1 MIMKTYHL
9 LFIALLLVPGITTR
23 LKAQDSTSSKIPF
36 SDIETNWQN
45 GSDRRD
51 SSVFHGIYFIPSI
64 MADVNYTHSFN
75 KPIDNTVVGSTA
87 LARNN
92 EVQLSQLSLGGDFTY
107 QNARARVML
116 QFGTRS
122 IVVPRNDVSP
132 YRGQYQLANVYRY
145 LSEAYVGYHFNK
157 WYGINVDAGLF
168 MSYIGLNSYYQVEN
182 WEYQASYTSDNT
194 PWFFNG
200 VRIQIFPAKHL
211 KIEPWIINGW
221 QSYGRFNKQPGVGAN
236 ITWNPTS
243 NFKILTNDYYGAD
256 AGGLPGRKRFH
267 SDNSMLVR
275 YFNNPKSEGISKM
288 ALSLTGDIGFEKGD
302 GVNGFKS
309 DDKKGPAQYFMS
321 SMIYN
326 RIWFAQNK
334 LAWTIGGGI
343 MNNPGRYLVLYPTGQ
358 ASPLPDPNNPTQTE
372 GKYPFSANPGDQFK
386 AWDCSTNF
394 DFMPNQ
400 SLLFRI
406 EYVHRHANVPYFA
419 GAGGVTSPNGYTTTP
434 LPDDWR
440 PDLVKSEDRIIF
452 ALLFRL

>member
-1 MIMKTYHL
+1 MKKLVMVSLVVHGFTTHL
-9 LFIALLLVPGITTR
+9 T
-23 LKAQDSTSSKIPF
+23 AQDSTSPKVPF

-45 GSDRRD
+45 GCDRRD
-51 SSVFHGIYFIPSI
+51 SSVFKGVYFIPSI
-64 MADVNYTHSFN
+64 MVDLNYTHSFN
-75 KPIDNTVVGSTA
+75 NPNDNTVVGSTA

-92 EVQLSQLSLGGDFTY
+92 EVELSHLSLGGDFTY
-107 QNARARVML
+107 ENARARVML
-116 QFGTRS
+116 QYGTRS
-122 IVVPRNDVSP
+122 VVVPRNDVSP

-145 LSEAYVGYHFNK
+145 LSEAYAGYHFNK
-157 WYGINVDAGLF
+157 WYGINIDAGLF

-200 VRIQIFPAKHL
+200 VRIQIYPTRHL

-221 QSYGRFNKQPGVGAN
+221 QSYGKFNKMPGLGTN

-243 NFKILTNDYYGAD
+243 NFKILTNDYYGTD
-256 AGGLPGRKRFH
+256 AGGLPKRHRFH
-267 SDNSMLVR
+267 SDNSMLLR
-275 YFNNPKSEGISKM
+275 YFNNPKSKGISRM

-309 DDKKGPAQYFMS
+309 DDTKGPAQYFAS
-321 SMIYN
+321 AMIYN
-326 RIWFAQNK
+326 RIWFARNRF
-334 LAWTIGGGI
+334 AWTIGGGI
-343 MNNPGRYLVLYPTGQ
+343 MNNPGRYLVLYPTGE

-386 AWDCSTNF
+386 AWDCSTNL

-419 GAGGVTSPNGYTTTP
+419 GAGGVTSPTGYTTTP
-434 LPDDWR
+434 LPADWR
-440 PDLVKSEDRIIF
+440 PDLVKSEDRIVL